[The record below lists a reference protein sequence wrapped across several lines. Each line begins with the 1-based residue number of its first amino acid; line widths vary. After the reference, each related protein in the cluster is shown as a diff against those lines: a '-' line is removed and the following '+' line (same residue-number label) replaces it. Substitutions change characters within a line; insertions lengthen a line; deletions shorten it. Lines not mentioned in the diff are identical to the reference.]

1 MKIEFPNLV
10 PPKLT
15 VIGTVSFPAIVDGEY
30 LWCEI
35 SCEALRHHFGAS
47 SMRGHDLLLAF
58 YRNSE
63 EIHQAV
69 RDYLQINEAGPVVLI
84 TANFR

>member
-1 MKIEFPNLV
+1 MEIEFPNLV

-15 VIGTVSFPAIVDGEY
+15 VIETVCFPAIVNGEY

-35 SCEALRHHFGAS
+35 SCEALCHHFGAA
-47 SMRGHDLLLAF
+47 SMEGPDLLLTF
-58 YRNSE
+58 YRHSD

-69 RDYLQINEAGPVVLI
+69 RDFLQMNAAGPLVLI
-84 TANFR
+84 TSNFR

>member
-15 VIGTVSFPAIVDGEY
+15 AIGTVSFQAIVDGEY
-30 LWCEI
+30 VWCEI
-35 SCEALRHHFGAS
+35 TCEALCHHFNAS

-58 YRNSE
+58 YRNTE
-63 EIHQAV
+63 EIYQSV
-69 RDYLQINEAGPVVLI
+69 RNYLQMNPGAPVVLM